1 MDQVIQIVA
10 NLQDNITNKLK
21 GIIAKFSSL
30 SSSMGSAFRGIGSM
44 VSNLNSSIADLGKNI
59 DRNVLSK
66 VKDLIKFSRNGGI
79 EFTLLSDYSQ
89 EPFRL
94 NLDQHFAKATERFVN
109 VGLDYFKKAISA
121 PFNFLRKALPE
132 RIGDEMSDVKSAGGI
147 YSIVMRMDEPIIGT
161 FREAEELTKETNRY
175 LAELAGALPG
185 RTEEYIA
192 VSKQIADGIVQMIA
206 EDKENAIVLARE
218 IASENGRVIKE
229 STESEEV
236 KGTITELIGEMTKLT
251 VLAGLGSSSV
261 GPYGLPMLVERMISE
276 DQVSMGMF
284 QRYAAIFRE
293 PMIRTAL
300 ERNIDEI
307 NKTGKN
313 TAKRYKALMETFE
326 QIVTPELVRRY
337 QRTISGSLEAV
348 RTSLLSPEVGLLGL
362 GRPLEI
368 VSKKYNEFGRVM
380 VDDAG
385 AIMEENLSI
394 FDFLRDIFFNISW
407 VTIPLIDSVVSL
419 YDPFYNLGVALDGIR
434 VSTMAFQD
442 TYERYLQWL
451 VKEHIE
457 TFEDQK
463 DKTALMA
470 TAKLRSA
477 LATFSSY
484 LYEFGDITGGEF
496 YAISQLLR
504 NPEFE
509 NFGELIRR
517 MIQDF
522 MKGNWAREIGKAIGV
537 VVGTILATVAEIIT
551 GTSDLLTGSTLL
563 AGFRE
568 GFKEAGGEGT
578 LKTILGSIFG
588 LMFKGLWFI
597 FKEFFWEILFA
608 GGLFTF
614 LPVILSSLARNLVRV
629 IVGAVQRGATGLLGK
644 TASFGALRKGVIVKG
659 GLLKAIPGLGLLSGL
674 GSFVNSIRSGEGVGK
689 AAAGGIGAGVG
700 TIKGAA
706 LGAKLGLLA
715 VPLLGPLGPILG
727 SIIFGTLGFL
737 TGEWVGKNSAKLVAE
752 IGKWVDKLL
761 NQMAEGIGYYF
772 AKLPEM
778 SDSFTSSVIGF
789 SEKVSKFL
797 TNEDG
802 YTDEIFNSFRIG
814 FSELGSNIET
824 EIGNFFTRLRES
836 FFKGFS
842 EGQPETPGGIGD
854 GRQDWEQSDVPIS
867 QRLSETW
874 SKATIAMSQIPAF
887 LVGLIIGGLAN
898 FLFKIVPKVVGF
910 FANLQTIISTELTKF
925 GIDTLKKIVSWFTDP
940 SSRSE
945 LDFTIGDF
953 FSNVVN
959 SINEAVGS
967 FFSEMAKAFWEGVK
981 RGWNPLGQGEENDS
995 SGPRRQ
1001 GFLGR
1006 IFNRGNNGQPMPDAE
1021 PRYKGSLATDSF
1033 MPLPRAIQTELKHK
1047 PPGSNL
1053 VIANSSELIIP
1064 TKAAAN
1070 GNGDITVLTEPLNH
1084 IASTNSNALQYLN
1097 NILQKNN
1104 EVKNEVSHLKVDNAN
1119 RLNSVA
1125 SLIGAVGSIL
1135 QSGIRTEVVNAVQVE
1150 VINTPTVQT
1159 TFMLGGE
1166 AMGPVGGAIGGFPK
1180 TSGFGQR
1187 WGRLHA
1193 GNDYGMPVGTRLGM
1207 GIPGQVLRA
1216 GWMGGYG
1223 LAVDIMGADGV
1234 MYRFAHLSRILAP
1247 AGVSVPPGVPFGL
1260 SGNTGRSTGPH
1271 LHFEAHPGGR
1281 GAVNPDPFAHIIRA
1295 NYAGMDTSQV
1305 MGAIGGEL
1313 SNMPYGSDLVVGN
1326 SSEIMMKPNQAANLV
1341 SSSVRAGMQ
1350 GSGSVNVSG
1359 ITINVNG
1366 ANKSGRELAE
1376 EIASHIMDA
1385 IESAN
1390 YSGVYG

>member
-10 NLQDNITNKLK
+10 NLQDNITNKLSK
-21 GIIAKFSSL
+21 IIANFASL
-30 SSSMGSAFRGIGSM
+30 SSSIGSAFRGVGSM
-44 VSNLNSSIADLGKNI
+44 ISNLNSSIADLGKNI

-94 NLDQHFAKATERFVN
+94 NLDEHFAKATERFVN
-109 VGLDYFKKAISA
+109 VGLDYFKKAIAA

-132 RIGDEMSDVKSAGGI
+132 RVGDEMSDVKSAGGI
-147 YSIVMRMDEPIIGT
+147 YSVIMRMDKPIIGS

-206 EDKENAIVLARE
+206 EDKKNAIVLAKE
-218 IASENGRVIKE
+218 IAAENGRVIK
-229 STESEEV
+229 STTETEEV

-251 VLAGLGSSSV
+251 VLAGLGSQNV

-276 DQVSMGMF
+276 DQVSLGMF

-300 ERNIDEI
+300 ERNIGEI

-313 TAKRYKALMETFE
+313 TAKRYKALMQTFE

-442 TYERYLQWL
+442 TYERYLEWL

-470 TAKLRSA
+470 TARLRSA

-504 NPEFE
+504 NPDFE

-522 MKGNWAREIGKAIGV
+522 MKGNWAREIGKAIGG

-568 GFKEAGGEGT
+568 GFKNAGGEGT

-614 LPVILSSLARNLVRV
+614 LPVILSSLARNLVRI
-629 IVGAVQRGATGLLGK
+629 IVGAVQRGASGLLGK
-644 TASFGALRKGVIVKG
+644 TASFGALKKGVAAKG
-659 GLLKAIPGLGLLSGL
+659 GLLKIIPGLGLLAGL
-674 GSFVNSIRSGEGVGK
+674 GSFVGSVRSGEGVGK
-689 AAAGGIGAGVG
+689 AAAGGV
-700 TIKGAA
+700 GAA
-706 LGAKLGLLA
+706 AGTVKGSVLGAKLGLLA
-715 VPLLGPLGPILG
+715 IPFLGPLGPILG

-737 TGEWVGKNSAKLVAE
+737 TGEWVGKNSAKLVAQ
-752 IGKWVDKLL
+752 IGKWVDGLL
-761 NQMAEGIGYYF
+761 NKVAEGVGYYF
-772 AKLPEM
+772 AKLPQM
-778 SDSFTSSVIGF
+778 FYSFTSSVIGF

-802 YTDEIFNSFRIG
+802 YADEIFNSFRMG
-814 FSELGSNIET
+814 FSELNTNIQT
-824 EIGNFFTRLRES
+824 EISNFFTRLRES
-836 FFKGFS
+836 FFRVFN
-842 EGQPETPGGIGD
+842 EGQPETPDRIGN
-854 GRQDWEQSDVPIS
+854 GRQDWEQSNTPIG
-867 QRLSETW
+867 QRISETW
-874 SKATIAMSQIPAF
+874 AKATIAASQLPAF
-887 LVGLIIGGLAN
+887 LLGLIIGGLAN
-898 FLFKIVPKVVGF
+898 LLFKIVPSVVKF
-910 FANLQTIISTELTKF
+910 FWDLRATIITELTKF
-925 GIDTLKKIVSWFTDP
+925 GLNILKNIVSWFTDP
-940 SSRSE
+940 SNRSE

-953 FSNVVN
+953 LSNVVN
-959 SINEAVGS
+959 SINGALGN
-967 FFSEMAKAFWEGVK
+967 FFSEIAKAFWEGVK
-981 RGWNPLGQGEENDS
+981 RGWNPSGQGEENSS

-1001 GFLGR
+1001 GFSGR
-1006 IFNRGNNGQPMPDAE
+1006 IFNRGNNVQPMPDSG
-1021 PRYKGSLATDSF
+1021 PRYKGSFGTDSF

-1064 TKAAAN
+1064 TKAAAK
-1070 GNGDITVLTEPLNH
+1070 GNGDITVLTTPLNH

-1104 EVKNEVSHLKVDNAN
+1104 EVKNEVSQLKVDNAN
-1119 RLNSVA
+1119 RLNNVA
-1125 SLIGAVGSIL
+1125 LLTNAVGSIL
-1135 QSGIRTEVVNAVQVE
+1135 QSGIRTEVVNAVRVE
-1150 VINTPTVQT
+1150 VVNTPTVT
-1159 TFMLGGE
+1159 SNFSFGGE
-1166 AMGPVGGAIGGFPK
+1166 SMGPIGGGIGNFPM
-1180 TSGFGQR
+1180 TSPYGWR
-1187 WGRLHA
+1187 DGRMHQ
-1193 GNDYGMPVGTRLGM
+1193 GNDYGMPVGTKLAL
-1207 GIPGQVLRA
+1207 GIPGQVLSA
-1216 GWMGGYG
+1216 GWAGGYG
-1223 LAVDIMGADGV
+1223 MNMDILGADGV
-1234 MYRFAHLSRILAP
+1234 MYRFAHLSRYLL
-1247 AGVSVPPGVPFGL
+1247 PPGASVVPNVPFAL

-1281 GAVNPDPFAHIIRA
+1281 GAVNPTPFAGVIRA
-1295 NYAGMDTSQV
+1295 NYAGMEMPEV

-1313 SNMPYGSDLVVGN
+1313 ANMPYGSDLVVGN
-1326 SSEIMMKPNQAANLV
+1326 SNEIMMKPNQAANLV

-1350 GSGSVNVSG
+1350 GSGSVTVSG